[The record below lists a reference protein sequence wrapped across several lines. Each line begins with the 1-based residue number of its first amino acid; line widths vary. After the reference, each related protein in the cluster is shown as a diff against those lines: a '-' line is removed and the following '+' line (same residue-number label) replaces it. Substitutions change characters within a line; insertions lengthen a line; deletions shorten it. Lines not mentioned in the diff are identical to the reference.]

1 MNCCGAGAGLLNPVV
16 SRSLL
21 VPVEESL
28 ETWGAYRDR
37 TQDLPT
43 FRKIKGLKLGMLDGI
58 GLRGLPTWR
67 EKVQLFWCAGW
78 NGPQGHWLGERP
90 RGPGF
95 PDGVCPQRPGWT
107 VLGARRISWNP
118 PQGLPSCMDSP
129 TGLAKWILLGEGRR
143 RGKKGKHRFG
153 YLGVILGYHVAKQNK
168 EWRRRMKLS

>member
-67 EKVQLFWCAGW
+67 EKVQLF
-78 NGPQGHWLGERP
+78 
-90 RGPGF
+90 
-95 PDGVCPQRPGWT
+95 
-107 VLGARRISWNP
+107 
-118 PQGLPSCMDSP
+118 
-129 TGLAKWILLGEGRR
+129 
-143 RGKKGKHRFG
+143 
-153 YLGVILGYHVAKQNK
+153 
-168 EWRRRMKLS
+168 